1 MFCRGWF
8 CATQKKKWS
17 RGSWNRDIQKILAE
31 KVKRL
36 NLKNSYLGDEEWQR
50 GAIGYNVSFTQVS
63 GYYFVQTYQLYMDK
77 EVERVF
83 PVAPISSFKSVWK
96 LSSYLVRAKLIRYR
110 GQWDQLNVINP
121 DVKYTQTLL
130 RLTHLQVQ
138 QLEKALKSIIN
149 LTVMA
154 NGWHISSHM

>member
-1 MFCRGWF
+1 
-8 CATQKKKWS
+8 
-17 RGSWNRDIQKILAE
+17 
-31 KVKRL
+31 
-36 NLKNSYLGDEEWQR
+36 
-50 GAIGYNVSFTQVS
+50 
-63 GYYFVQTYQLYMDK
+63 MDK

-83 PVAPISSFKSVWK
+83 PVAPISSFKSLWK

-149 LTVMA
+149 LAVMA
-154 NGWHISSHM
+154 NA